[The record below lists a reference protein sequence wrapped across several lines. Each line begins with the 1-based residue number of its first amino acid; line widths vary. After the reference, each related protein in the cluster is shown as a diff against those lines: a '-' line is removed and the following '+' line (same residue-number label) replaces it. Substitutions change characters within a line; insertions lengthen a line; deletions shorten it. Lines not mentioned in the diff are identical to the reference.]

1 MTVSRGLNSM
11 INALRFVHAGISCG
25 RGKQIS
31 VPIAA
36 SYEVD
41 LWGQIRRS
49 IESANALTQV
59 SVAQYE
65 NVLLGLKSEGIEPT
79 LILWALVRELRGLW
93 QARERDRLRSTD
105 RGSGW
110 HLAATPSPRA
120 LARLKTLPL
129 PRLLRQAGHTDRV
142 IKGLAMGDAWS
153 ALTGLTGSLAGA
165 LQASP
170 ESGRVPP

>member
-1 MTVSRGLNSM
+1 
-11 INALRFVHAGISCG
+11 
-25 RGKQIS
+25 
-31 VPIAA
+31 
-36 SYEVD
+36 
-41 LWGQIRRS
+41 
-49 IESANALTQV
+49 
-59 SVAQYE
+59 
-65 NVLLGLKSEGIEPT
+65 
-79 LILWALVRELRGLW
+79 
-93 QARERDRLRSTD
+93 LRSSD

-110 HLAATPSPRA
+110 NLAATPSPRA

-170 ESGRVPP
+170 ESGRVPL